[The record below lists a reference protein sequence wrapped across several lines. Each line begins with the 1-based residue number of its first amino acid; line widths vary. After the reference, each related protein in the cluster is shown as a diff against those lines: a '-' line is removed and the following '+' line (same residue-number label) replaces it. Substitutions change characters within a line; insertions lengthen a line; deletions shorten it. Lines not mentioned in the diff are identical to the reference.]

1 MKKMNWSA
9 AAVAVLLLL
18 LVSEEATVI
27 FHWLVS
33 GTWPKALAAAGHW
46 FKLLALLHATTV

>member
-1 MKKMNWSA
+1 M
-9 AAVAVLLLL
+9 AVLLLLL